1 MIQKLYLLVYAS
13 GGWPRS
19 FARSIFSCNILQNLL
34 VFLLFSLLSEEKET
48 ESDIMNVRYAI
59 LWQGK
64 KRTKTSEY

>member
-34 VFLLFSLLSEEKET
+34 VFLLFSLLSEEKGT
-48 ESDIMNVRYAI
+48 ESDMNVRYVI